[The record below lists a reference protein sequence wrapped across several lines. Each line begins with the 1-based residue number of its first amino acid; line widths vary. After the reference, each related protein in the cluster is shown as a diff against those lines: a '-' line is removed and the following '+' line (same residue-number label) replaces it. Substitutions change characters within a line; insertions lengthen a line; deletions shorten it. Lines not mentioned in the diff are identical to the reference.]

1 MPSVA
6 VLGGGISG
14 LSTAYYLAR
23 YAPRATQIT
32 LIEGSDRVGGWIRSR
47 RVEPG
52 FHATCPKSNAV
63 NNEKSI
69 LFESGPRSL
78 RPVGTS
84 GAVVLEMIKELSL
97 VEDLVAVP
105 KYDPSA
111 RNRYIYY
118 DGSINKLPNSLSSLL
133 FHKPPI
139 LKSVIPSVLKE
150 PFVRSARTGKDD
162 DDETLYSLVSR
173 RFNEHI
179 ALDLVGSMVHGIYAG
194 DVKKLSAR
202 SVLKMLFENERVY
215 GSIVKGLIKGG
226 VNMET
231 FRERGI
237 AARARKEDPDWFAK
251 MEAMSVIGFK
261 DGTEMLT
268 EQLKNWLEQCENV
281 NIVTGEPVTKLQVQG
296 SESKITTTKRVI
308 HTDHTISALPSNI
321 LDTITSSTLSLPH
334 LSYNPLVDVA
344 VVNLAYSPDVKLK
357 YDGFGFLTPHP
368 DSKYPI
374 PVPGT
379 LGVVFDSNAMRG
391 QDTNDDRL
399 KATVMIGGHQWFN
412 AFKVPIDQLDPEDA
426 YRYALKSMS
435 TFLGIDAQPEYSMV
449 NLQAKC
455 IPQYLVG
462 HQQRLGELDQV
473 LERDYGHTLS
483 VTGAS
488 YWSVSVPDCIK
499 NSREL
504 VEELVVSGAL
514 GSKDKIVTGLG
525 RSGLSTEDMMDS
537 ARLSKSHV
545 NILMKS

>member
-23 YAPRATQIT
+23 LAPRATQIT
-32 LIEGSDRVGGWIRSR
+32 LIERSDRVGGWIRSR

-52 FHATCPKSNAV
+52 FHASCPKTNAIHDENSV
-63 NNEKSI
+63 

-84 GAVVLEMIKELSL
+84 GAVVLEMTRELGL
-97 VEDLVAVP
+97 VDDLLTVP
-105 KYDPSA
+105 KSDPSA
-111 RNRYIYY
+111 KNRYIYF
-118 DGSINKLPNSLSSLL
+118 DGSINTLPSSLPSLL

-139 LKSVIPSVLKE
+139 LKHVIPSVLRE
-150 PFVRSARTGKDD
+150 PFVRSARTGKED
-162 DDETLYSLVSR
+162 DDESLYSLVAR
-173 RFNEHI
+173 RFNEHV

-194 DVKKLSAR
+194 DIKTLSAR
-202 SVLKMLFENERVY
+202 SNLKMLYENERVY
-215 GSIVKGLIKGG
+215 GSVVKGLIKGG
-226 VNMET
+226 VNLNS

-237 AARARKEDPDWFAK
+237 AARARKEDPDWFAT
-251 MEAMSVIGFK
+251 MENMSVIGFK
-261 DGTEMLT
+261 DGTETLT
-268 EQLKNWLEQCENV
+268 EQLRGWLEQCENV
-281 NIVTGEPVTKLQVQG
+281 TIVTEEPVTKLEVQG
-296 SESKITTTKRVI
+296 SESKITTTKQVI
-308 HTDHTISALPSNI
+308 HADHTISALPSNA
-321 LDTITSSTLSLPH
+321 LDTITASSSSLPH
-334 LSYNPLVDVA
+334 LTYNPFVDVA
-344 VVNLAYSPDVKLK
+344 VVNLAYSPDIQLK

-368 DSKYPI
+368 DSKYPV

-391 QDTNDDRL
+391 QDIKEDHV
-399 KATVMIGGHQWFN
+399 KATVMIGGHQWYS
-412 AFKVPIDQLDPEDA
+412 AFKVPIDQLDPEEA

-435 TFLGIDAQPEYSMV
+435 TYLGMDAQPEYSMV

-462 HQQRLGELDQV
+462 HQQRLGELHQV
-473 LERDYGHTLS
+473 LKRDYGHTLS

-525 RSGLSTEDMMDS
+525 RSEHNPEDLKDS
-537 ARLSKSHV
+537 ARLSKSHINV
-545 NILMKS
+545 LMKS

>member
-1 MPSVA
+1 M
-6 VLGGGISG
+6 
-14 LSTAYYLAR
+14 
-23 YAPRATQIT
+23 
-32 LIEGSDRVGGWIRSR
+32 
-47 RVEPG
+47 
-52 FHATCPKSNAV
+52 
-63 NNEKSI
+63 
-69 LFESGPRSL
+69 
-78 RPVGTS
+78 
-84 GAVVLEMIKELSL
+84 
-97 VEDLVAVP
+97 
-105 KYDPSA
+105 
-111 RNRYIYY
+111 
-118 DGSINKLPNSLSSLL
+118 
-133 FHKPPI
+133 
-139 LKSVIPSVLKE
+139 
-150 PFVRSARTGKDD
+150 
-162 DDETLYSLVSR
+162 
-173 RFNEHI
+173 
-179 ALDLVGSMVHGIYAG
+179 
-194 DVKKLSAR
+194 
-202 SVLKMLFENERVY
+202 
-215 GSIVKGLIKGG
+215 
-226 VNMET
+226 
-231 FRERGI
+231 
-237 AARARKEDPDWFAK
+237 
-251 MEAMSVIGFK
+251 
-261 DGTEMLT
+261 
-268 EQLKNWLEQCENV
+268 
-281 NIVTGEPVTKLQVQG
+281 
-296 SESKITTTKRVI
+296 
-308 HTDHTISALPSNI
+308 
-321 LDTITSSTLSLPH
+321 SLPH
-334 LSYNPLVDVA
+334 LSYNPLVDIA

-391 QDTNDDRL
+391 QDTNNDRL

-435 TFLGIDAQPEYSMV
+435 SFLGIDAQPEYSMV

-462 HQQRLGELDQV
+462 HQQRLSELDQV

-525 RSGLSTEDMMDS
+525 RSELSTEDMMDS